1 MYLKEKNTDIQMNV
15 LHQGLKS
22 KYVEMFLIRAF
33 DKVGKDYF
41 KLKIEPTLLATNLIN
56 KILKDSDDMSFV
68 ATSLVLQDK
77 ALSYYESKGNEIM
90 VLFIKQSILES
101 HLMYLEN
108 DYMGYTEVMVNEN
121 EESLIEHIV
130 EKAMY

>member
-90 VLFIKQSILES
+90 ILFIKQSILES

-108 DYMGYTEVMVNEN
+108 DYMGHTEVIVNEN

>member
-1 MYLKEKNTDIQMNV
+1 MYIKEKNTDIQMNV

-33 DKVGKDYF
+33 NKVGKDYF

-90 VLFIKQSILES
+90 ILFIKQSILES

-108 DYMGYTEVMVNEN
+108 DYMGHTEAIVNEN

-130 EKAMY
+130 EKVMY